1 MRQWS
6 QGGWKA
12 KAIRRS
18 FVTLASVLFALAAA
32 PACADVP
39 YETKIVGTDDK
50 QLLAELNGVSQLV
63 TLQDKP
69 PLSEAA
75 LRRRAEEDLPRL
87 KPVLESQGYW
97 EGKIDFSIDLNA
109 KPAQVTLSVD
119 PGPVYRLTQVSLVT
133 PDGRQPPDVAG
144 LDPSIF
150 GLTLGDP

>member
-1 MRQWS
+1 MAMLGSRHRS
-6 QGGWKA
+6 VDRWKGA
-12 KAIRRS
+12 GRS
-18 FVTLASVLFALAAA
+18 LLAAASLSLAFAAA
-32 PACADVP
+32 PARADVP
-39 YETKIVGTDDK
+39 YETKIVGIDDK
-50 QLLAELNGVSQLV
+50 QLLAELNGISQLV

-75 LRRRAEEDLPRL
+75 LRRRAAEDLPRL

-133 PDGRQPPDVAG
+133 RDGRQPPDVAG

-150 GLTLGDP
+150 G

>member
-75 LRRRAEEDLPRL
+75 LRRRAQEDLPRL

-97 EGKIDFSIDLNA
+97 
-109 KPAQVTLSVD
+109 
-119 PGPVYRLTQVSLVT
+119 
-133 PDGRQPPDVAG
+133 
-144 LDPSIF
+144 
-150 GLTLGDP
+150 